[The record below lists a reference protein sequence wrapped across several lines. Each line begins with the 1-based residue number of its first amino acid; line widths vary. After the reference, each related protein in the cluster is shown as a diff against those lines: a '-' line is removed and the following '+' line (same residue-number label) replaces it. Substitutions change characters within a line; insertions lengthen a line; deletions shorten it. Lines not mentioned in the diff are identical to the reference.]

1 MTATGSR
8 PVSRRPWATVTVADT
23 TSDARTRPSPASVV
37 PPPPLPAVIRPMP
50 PSDTVKPNQANGRA
64 TVWCHTA
71 AMIAT
76 SIGTAPISSAA

>member
-1 MTATGSR
+1 
-8 PVSRRPWATVTVADT
+8 
-23 TSDARTRPSPASVV
+23 
-37 PPPPLPAVIRPMP
+37 MP

-64 TVWCHTA
+64 TVRCHTA

>member
-1 MTATGSR
+1 
-8 PVSRRPWATVTVADT
+8 
-23 TSDARTRPSPASVV
+23 
-37 PPPPLPAVIRPMP
+37 MP

-76 SIGTAPISSAA
+76 SIGTAPISSAAWVTLVRLMPAFCSMTEPP